1 MNRFDKLS
9 YSSAV
14 AVVCFPLCLGL
25 ASITTCAY
33 ALGGRA
39 ERLAGTVT
47 SRDHTRVEGFACTLE
62 DGTAVVGV
70 HGASRVRVSV
80 GTFTNQ
86 RVNQIRTKMGDLF
99 VAFHQGG
106 QDYVITDPALV
117 LQALGYF
124 ESKRPET
131 TQAST
136 QEQLAAATQREAEQ
150 QKQLEKLNEKLKA
163 QMAALQALGGSSIA
177 AVSPIPEDATKN
189 LHALILSAQ
198 ESGKVSRLVL

>member
-14 AVVCFPLCLGL
+14 ASVCFLLCLGL
-25 ASITTCAY
+25 VSITTCAY
-33 ALGGRA
+33 ALERRA
-39 ERLAGTVT
+39 ERVAGTVI
-47 SRDHTRVEGFACTLE
+47 SGDHAPVEGFACTLE
-62 DGTAVVGV
+62 DGTTVVGM
-70 HGASRVRVSV
+70 HGASGVRVSV

-86 RVNQIRTKMGDLF
+86 RVNQIRTKMGSIF

-136 QEQLAAATQREAEQ
+136 QEHALTTATQGEAEQ
-150 QKQLEKLNEKLKA
+150 QKQLEELTA
-163 QMAALQALGGSSIA
+163 QMAVLQAQDGLSIA
-177 AVSPIPEDATKN
+177 AVNPIPEDATKN

-198 ESGKVSRLVL
+198 ESGKVRRLAF